1 MRVVVRPESKRLQS
15 GLSFTLS
22 ACLHG
27 SVLLWVAIGPL
38 IPKAGPAN
46 LYDQEI
52 RPNAHRLVWYNLR
65 DRLPDISPSRQPADR
80 RPPRANTKSPRTLVA
95 GAKDTPRAS
104 QIIWLPAPSLET
116 PQIVPSPNLVALTHP
131 ARPVRDFTP
140 AEQPR
145 PKLLTPDLPEAPK
158 MAAAQPQIIPL
169 PPPARPQP
177 RAFTPPAEER
187 AKTAQPS
194 LPAAPDLTVAMT
206 HEPAPAVNA
215 LLRVQPARR
224 TFVPL
229 VEAKRAPIPQPENLP
244 DAPQVAAKSPL
255 QEPVVPLTAVA
266 RAVRPFNAPEVRR
279 DQPARPNSL
288 VEAPAV
294 SANHAPEVA
303 LAIVGLFPTRPT
315 EIPKPKASQD
325 AGFSAGPQPQPTG
338 ESAAAQN
345 SQLVIPGLL
354 AHAGPQEQPSA
365 LVASLEPPTSAR
377 NLLAAARA
385 VRVTAS
391 APPMA
396 IPGSVPVPAPRG
408 SRLTGRMVYSVAIQM
423 PNVTSYSGSWIIW
436 FAEREPVS
444 GQVAD
449 VHPPLALRKVD
460 PKYVAAA
467 AAEKIEGKV
476 RLAAVIRK
484 DGHVDGVELL
494 EHLDSRLDRSAQEA
508 VSKWEFTPALR
519 NGSPVDVDAVFE
531 IPFHLAPLTSKK

>member
-1 MRVVVRPESKRLQS
+1 
-15 GLSFTLS
+15 
-22 ACLHG
+22 
-27 SVLLWVAIGPL
+27 
-38 IPKAGPAN
+38 
-46 LYDQEI
+46 
-52 RPNAHRLVWYNLR
+52 
-65 DRLPDISPSRQPADR
+65 
-80 RPPRANTKSPRTLVA
+80 
-95 GAKDTPRAS
+95 
-104 QIIWLPAPSLET
+104 
-116 PQIVPSPNLVALTHP
+116 
-131 ARPVRDFTP
+131 
-140 AEQPR
+140 
-145 PKLLTPDLPEAPK
+145 